1 MLQALRSHWP
11 EYACEALGLGAFMVS
26 ACLFGALLEY
36 PPSPVHRLL
45 ASPAERR
52 LLMGLAMGATAI
64 AIIYSPWGRRSGAH
78 INPAVTL
85 TFFRL
90 GRIGRWDAFF
100 YVVAQFVGG
109 VAGVA
114 LSAVLVPMALADER
128 VNYVVTVP
136 GPQGWVVAA
145 IAEAAISFGL
155 MSVVLAL
162 SSDPRSEPYTGV
174 VAGALVVAYIAIEA
188 PYSGMSMN
196 PARTAASAVV
206 GRMWTAWWVYFVAPP
221 AGMLLAAEA
230 HVRRAGWARVACA
243 KLRHDPR
250 QRCIFCGAPP
260 SNAPIAIPTNDPLQ
274 KGRLL

>member
-1 MLQALRSHWP
+1 MIRALRSHWP
-11 EYACEALGLGAFMVS
+11 EYACEALGLGIFMVS
-26 ACLFGALLEY
+26 ACLFCTLLEY
-36 PPSPVHRLL
+36 PPSLPHRLL
-45 ASPAERR
+45 ASPIVRR

-64 AIIYSPWGRRSGAH
+64 AIIYSPWGKQSGAH

-90 GRIGRWDAFF
+90 GRIDRWDALF

-114 LSAVLVPMALADER
+114 ISALLAPMALADER

-136 GPQGWVVAA
+136 GPEGWLVATV
-145 IAEAAISFGL
+145 AEAAISFGL

-162 SSDPRSEPYTGV
+162 SSDARSEPYTGV
-174 VAGALVVAYIAIEA
+174 VAGILVAAYIAVEA

-196 PARTAASAVV
+196 PARTAASAIIAQTW
-206 GRMWTAWWVYFVAPP
+206 RAWWIYFVAPP
-221 AGMLLAAEA
+221 AGMLLAAEV

-250 QRCIFCGAPP
+250 VRCIFCGAAPADSPLSLP
-260 SNAPIAIPTNDPLQ
+260 SHDPL
-274 KGRLL
+274 